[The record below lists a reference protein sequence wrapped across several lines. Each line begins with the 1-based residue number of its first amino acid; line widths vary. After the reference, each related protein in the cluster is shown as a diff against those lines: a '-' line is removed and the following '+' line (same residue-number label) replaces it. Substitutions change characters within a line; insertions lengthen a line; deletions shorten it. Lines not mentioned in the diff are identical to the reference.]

1 MAAMPAMSPIGPS
14 DSIANWFASPAGQA
28 LLDSETVIV
37 DRALGDRPGQPWLWL
52 APVPAA
58 TLPEGRGLHLVRA
71 AHGWRGAV
79 DCDVPLP
86 LPSEA
91 FGTVLVQHVLRLGDA
106 DSDALLSEV
115 ARILMPGG
123 RLWLFALNP
132 LAPYR
137 WHWRSAGLS
146 CAEPL
151 SWRRRLRLAGLV
163 PDPVSQGLGPRWKPQ
178 SSQVLQHGA
187 GLRAA
192 YVMRAEKRQL
202 PLTPVRGH
210 RFQLTQGAPAA

>member
-1 MAAMPAMSPIGPS
+1 MVRMPAMSPIGAP
-14 DSIANWFASPAGQA
+14 DSIASWFASVPGRA
-28 LLDSETVIV
+28 LLDSETVV
-37 DRALGDRPGQPWLWL
+37 VERALGDRPGQPWLWL
-52 APVPAA
+52 APVEAG
-58 TLPEGRGLHLVRA
+58 LRPEGRGLQLVRA
-71 AHGWRGAV
+71 ARGWHGTV

-91 FGTVLVQHVLRLGDA
+91 FGTVLLQHVLRLGDP
-106 DSDALLSEV
+106 DSEALLSEA
-115 ARILMPGG
+115 ARILVPGG

-137 WHWRSAGLS
+137 WHWRGVGLS

-163 PDPVSQGLGPRWKPQ
+163 PDPVSQGLGPRWRPQ
-178 SSQVLQHGA
+178 RSQVLQHGA

-192 YVMRAEKRQL
+192 YVMRAEKRHL
-202 PLTPVRGH
+202 PLTPMRGH